1 MKFLAKPGL
10 VFFIAIPVFILVGM
24 MALEELAAINIH
36 DTYYVVERGFLL
48 QLLSLGLFLAGMAY
62 RFLRKTSRSLSGWFN
77 QLHTIV
83 TLGGIFLI
91 LLLSKMYR
99 DRGAETLM
107 ADTGYNHTL
116 TTWIFVI
123 TLVITGA
130 QLAFV
135 VGIMGRL
142 FNRRS

>member
-1 MKFLAKPGL
+1 MKILSKPDL
-10 VFFIAIPVFILVGM
+10 VFFIAIPVFIMVGM
-24 MALEELAAINIH
+24 MALEELADINIH

-48 QLLSLGLFLAGMAY
+48 QLLSLGLFLTGMVY

-83 TLGGIFLI
+83 TLGGIFLL

-99 DRGAETLM
+99 DPGTETLVT
-107 ADTGYNHTL
+107 DTGYNHTL
-116 TTWIFVI
+116 TIWIFVI

-130 QLAFV
+130 QLAFA
-135 VGIMGRL
+135 VGVTGRL
-142 FNRRS
+142 FRRRN